1 MKAITIDQFGGAE
14 QLHETEISKP
24 QPQADEV
31 QIHIQYTG
39 VNPVDWKICEGLLK
53 NWLTHEF
60 PITPGWDASGIVSA
74 VGKNVVEFEVGD
86 RVYAYCRKPVVKEGT
101 YAEFICLDAN
111 NVAPKPKSLTPAQAA
126 AIPLVG
132 LTAWQALFD
141 KIDTTKGSTILI
153 HAGAGGVGSMAIQFA
168 KYAGA
173 KVFTTAST
181 KNHPYLRDLGADYI
195 IDYNLHDFAKKVKEI
210 VPGGVDFVFDCVGG
224 ETQTK
229 SFECMRK
236 GGEMVYIVNKPEA
249 GLAEKYQVTTHYLFV
264 EPNGEELQEI
274 GDLLDEGVVQ
284 CPHIIEMSIKD
295 VAKAFAMQKTTHTA
309 GKIVLKLD
317 F

>member
-1 MKAITIDQFGGAE
+1 VKAITIDKFGGAE
-14 QLHETEISKP
+14 ELHETEIKTP
-24 QPQADEV
+24 QPQQDEV

-60 PITPGWDASGIVSA
+60 PITPGWDASGIISA
-74 VGKNVVEFEVGD
+74 IGADVTDFEVGD
-86 RVYAYCRKPVVKEGT
+86 RVYAYCRKPVVREGT
-101 YAEFICLDAN
+101 YAEFICLDAA
-111 NVAPKPKSLTPAQAA
+111 NVSLKPKCLTPAQAA

-141 KIDTTKGSTILI
+141 KIHTKKGSTILI

-168 KYAGA
+168 KHAGA
-173 KVFTTAST
+173 TVFTTAST
-181 KNHPYLRDLGADYI
+181 KNHPYLKDLGADYI
-195 IDYNLHDFAKKVKEI
+195 IDYNRQDFAAKVKEI
-210 VPGGVDFVFDCVGG
+210 VPEGVDFVFDCVGG

-229 SFECMRK
+229 SFECMKK
-236 GGEMVYIVNKPEA
+236 GGAMVYIVNKPEE
-249 GLAEKYQVTTHYLFV
+249 GIAEKYGVTTHYLFV
-264 EPNGEELQEI
+264 EPNGDQLHEI
-274 GDLLDEGVVQ
+274 GDLLDEGIVK
-284 CPHIIEMSIKD
+284 CPHVIEMSIKD
-295 VAKAFAMQKTTHTA
+295 AAKAFALQKTTHTA